1 MTHNDSVQQIKK
13 TCMGPV
19 VSVVV
24 LVELSGMCWKWE
36 HATIVGH
43 CIRYVFVNLY
53 VVSQKEH

>member
-24 LVELSGMCWKWE
+24 LVELSGMCWEWV
-36 HATIVGH
+36 HASIVVMELVAPPFLPG
-43 CIRYVFVNLY
+43 FVPSWL
-53 VVSQKEH
+53 